1 MSHCSNHSIEILRK
15 IEQSTKQTKCQ
26 SNRNNPIS
34 LLSDYVTLKEPGLLL
49 FFQQL

>member
-1 MSHCSNHSIEILRK
+1 MSHCSNHSIEILHK

-26 SNRNNPIS
+26 SNRHNPIS

-49 FFQQL
+49 FFQ